1 MMEFSGILYFC
12 IEKRKDNGEDSL
24 TFNFDNSGNGYMA
37 VFDGSGGAGS
47 EIHKGLSNRK
57 SAYIASRVCS
67 YIFDDISRN
76 INVNVNP
83 DYVRDCIYNG
93 LISVNEKFPM
103 NDSKSSIIDVLP
115 TTISAAIIK
124 NNLSGIDIDFL
135 WAGDSR
141 GYIIDERGLAQVT
154 YDDVDSKDS
163 YYNIFDDSIMNNRIH
178 GNFNKPKFELHQS
191 KISIK
196 SKAIVFCASDGC
208 YDYLNSPMV
217 FEFFLISML
226 IMSNSFEEAKEKM
239 CELLKEKSGDD
250 HTIAMAFYGFN
261 DYSEVVSFLKDRF
274 EFLNSEKDY
283 FGEDYWNNKY
293 KKNYYRYNSFDY

>member
-12 IEKRKDNGEDSL
+12 VEKRKDNGEDSF

-47 EIHKGLSNRK
+47 EIHQSLNNRK
-57 SAYIASRVCS
+57 SAYIASRACS
-67 YIFDDISRN
+67 YIFDEISKN
-76 INVNVNP
+76 INVNAN
-83 DYVRDCIYNG
+83 YVRDRIYNELVG
-93 LISVNEKFPM
+93 INEKFPM
-103 NDSKSSIIDVLP
+103 NESKSSIIDVLP
-115 TTISAAIIK
+115 TTISAAIIE
-124 NNLSGIDIDFL
+124 NNLSDIDINFL

-178 GNFNKPKFELHQS
+178 GNSNKPKFELHQS
-191 KISIK
+191 RISIRD
-196 SKAIVFCASDGC
+196 KAIVFCASDGC

-226 IMSNSFEEAKEKM
+226 VMSNSFEEAKEKM
-239 CELLKEKSGDD
+239 CELLRGKSGDD
-250 HTIAMAFYGFN
+250 HTIIMAFYGFN
-261 DYSEVVSFLKDRF
+261 DYSEVVCFLKERF
-274 EFLNSEKDY
+274 EFLDSEKDY
-283 FGEDYWNNKY
+283 FSEDYWNNKY
-293 KKNYYRYNSFDY
+293 KRNYYRYNSFNY